1 MREEFK
7 KCISCAESD
16 YELAEAAALAA
27 DRPSLAIEILRQI
40 EMNNESTLGPEYYE
54 YYNLKRQQEKLKKNK
69 TMNNQEDDDDDNNI
83 NKLNNKSVIDLN
95 DTR

>member
-27 DRPSLAIEILRQI
+27 ERPSLAIEILRQI

-54 YYNLKRQQEKLKKNK
+54 YYNLKRQQEKLKNKNK
-69 TMNNQEDDDDDNNI
+69 TINKEDDNDKNT
-83 NKLNNKSVIDLN
+83 NKLNDKSAIDLS